1 MKHSVTKKPENHLLR
16 NALGSLKLLRSL
28 RNQNEGNKIVEKHT
42 KYLNIK
48 KKTISTGWPVES
60 SFQLFG
66 DILFCNYLKIQFS
79 SDSVTEIY
87 TGFVLSQ
94 FLYFIRN

>member
-1 MKHSVTKKPENHLLR
+1 MKHSVAKKPENHLLR

-48 KKTISTGWPVES
+48 KKTIPTG
-60 SFQLFG
+60 
-66 DILFCNYLKIQFS
+66 
-79 SDSVTEIY
+79 
-87 TGFVLSQ
+87 
-94 FLYFIRN
+94 

>member
-1 MKHSVTKKPENHLLR
+1 MKHSVAKKPENHLLR

-48 KKTISTGWPVES
+48 KKDDFNRLTCGIVFSTFWGYLILLLPQNPV
-60 SFQLFG
+60 Q
-66 DILFCNYLKIQFS
+66 
-79 SDSVTEIY
+79 
-87 TGFVLSQ
+87 
-94 FLYFIRN
+94 

>member
-48 KKTISTGWPVES
+48 KKTISTG
-60 SFQLFG
+60 
-66 DILFCNYLKIQFS
+66 
-79 SDSVTEIY
+79 
-87 TGFVLSQ
+87 
-94 FLYFIRN
+94 